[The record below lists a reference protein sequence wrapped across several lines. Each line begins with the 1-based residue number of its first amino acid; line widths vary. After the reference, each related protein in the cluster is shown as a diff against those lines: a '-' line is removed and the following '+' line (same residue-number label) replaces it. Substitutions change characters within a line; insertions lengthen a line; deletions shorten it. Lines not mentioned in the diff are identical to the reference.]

1 MSLLFIVCK
10 GAPDTAFGDL
20 YLALGSLSVKEKI
33 FLLRRIVFSII
44 SFAIAPSSPEFG
56 IVEPD

>member
-1 MSLLFIVCK
+1 MSLLFIVYK

-20 YLALGSLSVKEKI
+20 YLALGSLSVNENM
-33 FLLRRIVFSII
+33 FLLSRIVFSII

>member
-1 MSLLFIVCK
+1 MSLPFIVYK

-20 YLALGSLSVKEKI
+20 YLAFGSLSVKEKM
-33 FLLRRIVFSII
+33 FLLKRIVFNII
-44 SFAIAPSSPEFG
+44 SFDIAPSSPEFG